1 MPNPIALVIS
11 LVPALVLAAERE
23 GASVSE
29 VIMVYRTHGLGGE
42 RACRK
47 LLHRLERLDFLAVI
61 AGTRNDRREKS
72 VRLTEYGRSQLLAMG
87 EHLSRLGSPLERGIE
102 ALAAVG

>member
-1 MPNPIALVIS
+1 MSNPLALLVS

-23 GASVSE
+23 GASISE

-47 LLHRLERLDFLAVI
+47 LLHRLERLDFLAVVT
-61 AGTRNDRREKS
+61 GTRTDRREKS
-72 VRLTEYGRSQLLAMG
+72 VRLTDVGRHQLRAMA
-87 EHLSRLGSPLERGIE
+87 EHLSRLGVPVGHDIE
-102 ALAAVG
+102 SQSLAS